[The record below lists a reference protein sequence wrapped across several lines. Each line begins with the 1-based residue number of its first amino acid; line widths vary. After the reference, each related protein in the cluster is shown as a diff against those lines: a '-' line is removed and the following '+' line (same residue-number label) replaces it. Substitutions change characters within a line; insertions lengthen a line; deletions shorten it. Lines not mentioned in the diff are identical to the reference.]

1 MKDMAA
7 QLSKLLVVASL
18 TRHEDLLPHEVNVA
32 PAACPGDDVVQH
44 TEAEVAVLVVLAGR
58 GDQAAVPLDTNTSQ
72 WTSGHRSHS
81 IRKSDE
87 RSDLRKSFQQKTPW
101 CGGTRMV
108 SSKGGRG

>member
-1 MKDMAA
+1 MAA
-7 QLSKLLVVASL
+7 QNRKLLVVASL

-32 PAACPGDDVVQH
+32 PAACTGDDVVQH

-72 WTSGHRSHS
+72 WTSGHRSRDTRS
-81 IRKSDE
+81 E
-87 RSDLRKSFQQKTPW
+87 RVTNDQTFRKSFRQKTPW

-108 SSKGGRG
+108 SSNGGRG